1 VDEASTGRRRD
12 EGLAFFGAVTA
23 GISHDLNNV
32 ISTIDQLAG
41 LLADLVAGAEAGRPV
56 SLERLQTVH
65 ERLRRQTTR
74 GAGIIKRLNT
84 FAHST
89 DEPRR
94 EVALDVLL
102 ADLLAIGQ
110 RYVDLRKAQ
119 LEAPPAPAPLRIVG
133 DPFRLQQAIFA
144 ALQQQL
150 ASAEA
155 GDTITVA
162 LAGGEDG
169 AAITLTGPLGTAAPG
184 EDAGRA
190 RLENLLAGLGGRL
203 EQTVAADRETLVLR
217 IPGEPPPAGAGA
229 EA

>member
-1 VDEASTGRRRD
+1 MDEANTERRRD
-12 EGLAFFGAVTA
+12 TGLAFFGAVTA

-32 ISTIDQLAG
+32 ISTIDQVTG

-56 SLERLQTVH
+56 PLERLQTVQ

-89 DEPRR
+89 DELRR
-94 EVALDVLL
+94 EISLDVLL

-110 RYVDLRKAQ
+110 RYVDLRKAR
-119 LEAPPAPAPLRIVG
+119 LEAPAAPAPLRIVG

-144 ALQQQL
+144 ALQRL
-150 ASAEA
+150 LGSAES

-162 LAGGEDG
+162 LAGGKDG
-169 AAITLTGPLGTAAPG
+169 AAVTLTGPLGAAG
-184 EDAGRA
+184 SDQDAGRA
-190 RLENLLAGLGGRL
+190 QLEGLLAGLGGRL
-203 EQTVAADRETLVLR
+203 ERSVAADRETLVLR
-217 IPGEPPPAGAGA
+217 IPGEPPPAGGGA